1 MDKSIQI
8 TWIIVVGVV
17 FLALLGVYGFNLMI
31 NQNQNQI
38 NVNGQATIKAMPDL
52 ATVYFDVQA
61 KGDTSAVAT
70 KGASDIVEKLTNN
83 LLTQGF
89 TKEQIVTQSFS
100 VNPEYDWSDGKQI
113 PKGYKAYHSIKIE
126 MPSSQASK
134 LGSVIDAGVGAGAG
148 ISYINFELSPSKQ
161 NEYKQQ
167 AMAQA
172 AQDAKA
178 KAQGIVDGLG
188 KKLGKLV
195 SISVNDYGYYPW
207 NIYSSRGGEM
217 VSEVADAK
225 IAAQTNIQPGEQDIT
240 ASVSVAYKIA

>member
-1 MDKSIQI
+1 MDKSVQI

-17 FLALLGVYGFNLMI
+17 FIVLLGFYGFNSIM
-31 NQNQNQI
+31 NPNQNQI

-52 ATVYFDVQA
+52 ATVYFSVESI
-61 KGDTSAVAT
+61 GDTSADAT
-70 KGASDIVEKLTNN
+70 KNASKIVEKLTNN

-100 VNPEYDWSDGKQI
+100 VNPEYDWSDGKQT

-134 LGSVIDAGVGAGAG
+134 LGNVIDAGVNAGAG
-148 ISYINFELSPSKQ
+148 ISYLNFELSPNKQ

-167 AMAQA
+167 AMTQA

-178 KAQGIVDGLG
+178 KAQGIANGLG
-188 KKLGKLV
+188 KELGKLV
-195 SISVNDYGYYPW
+195 SISVDDYGYYPW
-207 NIYSSRGGEM
+207 RIYSAGGGDM
-217 VSEVADAK
+217 ATEVANAK
-225 IAAQTNIQPGEQDIT
+225 VAAETNIQPGEQEIS
-240 ASVSVAYKIA
+240 ASISVAYKIA

>member
-8 TWIIVVGVV
+8 TWIIVAGVV
-17 FLALLGVYGFNLMI
+17 FLALLGFYGFSSIANL
-31 NQNQNQI
+31 NQNQI
-38 NVNGQATIKAMPDL
+38 NVDGQATIKAMPDL
-52 ATVYFDVQA
+52 AAVYFNIEA
-61 KGDTSAVAT
+61 KGDTSAEAT

-100 VNPEYDWSDGKQI
+100 VNPEYDWSNGKQI
-113 PKGYKAYHSIKIE
+113 PRGYKAYHSIKIE
-126 MPSSQASK
+126 MPSSEASK
-134 LGSVIDAGVGAGAG
+134 LGSVIDAGVNAGAG

-161 NEYKQQ
+161 NEYKKQ

-188 KKLGKLV
+188 KELGNIV

-217 VSEVADAK
+217 TAEVADAK

-240 ASVSVAYKIA
+240 ASVSVAYKIN